1 MRTFLR
7 NLTRGGLAFGVGGAL
22 LEDAMLNMNN
32 SSAIW
37 RLNDPIPWIVTAP
50 LFAIAIYYFFKSD
63 KDKENDK

>member
-7 NLTRGGLAFGVGGAL
+7 NLIIGGLAFGVGGAL

-63 KDKENDK
+63 KDNENER